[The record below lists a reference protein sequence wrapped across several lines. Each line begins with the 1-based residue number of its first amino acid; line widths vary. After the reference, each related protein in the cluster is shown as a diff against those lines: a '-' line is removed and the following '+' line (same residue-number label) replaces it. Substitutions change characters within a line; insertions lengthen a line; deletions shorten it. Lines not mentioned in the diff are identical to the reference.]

1 MIFDLLLIG
10 LAIAL
15 EPLPITA
22 LILILASERGV
33 RKGLGFVLG
42 WFASLTAVIAMT
54 VLVTG
59 GKPPAPSSAPSIGV
73 LVVKLLLGVALVV
86 VGLRRRKRLGQPSP
100 PKKPPT
106 WMSRIDNMG
115 VISAAG
121 LAILLQPWGLI
132 AAGAATV
139 VDAKLSN
146 LEEYLVLF
154 AFVLVSSSVVLTMEI
169 YAAFWPEAATKKL
182 SDLRTWM
189 DTHRDQVIVALALI
203 VGLWLVSKSLY
214 GLVTS

>member
-15 EPLPITA
+15 EPLPITG

>member
-22 LILILASERGV
+22 LILILASERGT

-42 WFASLTAVIAMT
+42 WFASLTAVIAIT

-73 LVVKLLLGVALVV
+73 LVAKLLLGVALVV
-86 VGLRRRKRLGQPSP
+86 VGLRRRKRLGQASA
-100 PKKPPT
+100 PKPPPT

-115 VISAAG
+115 ATSAAG

-146 LEEYLVLF
+146 LQEYAVLF
-154 AFVLVSSSVVLTMEI
+154 GFVLVSSSVVLTMEI
-169 YAAFWPEAATKKL
+169 YAAFWPEAASKKL
-182 SDLRTWM
+182 ADLRTWM

>member
-1 MIFDLLLIG
+1 
-10 LAIAL
+10 
-15 EPLPITA
+15 
-22 LILILASERGV
+22 V
-33 RKGLGFVLG
+33 
-42 WFASLTAVIAMT
+42 
-54 VLVTG
+54 
-59 GKPPAPSSAPSIGV
+59 
-73 LVVKLLLGVALVV
+73 
-86 VGLRRRKRLGQPSP
+86 
-100 PKKPPT
+100 
-106 WMSRIDNMG
+106 
-115 VISAAG
+115 
-121 LAILLQPWGLI
+121 GLI